1 MTEKILGKIS
11 SAEYGQLK
19 AMPFLFGL
27 QLTFSLN
34 GGSQGVSDG
43 GQYTINISDS
53 CEWESEESKYLAIM
67 ELINHTDTILDAA
80 KVNFVSELVGKPVEV
95 ELENNTF
102 KSFRILTEVL

>member
-43 GQYTINISDS
+43 GKFTVNISDS
-53 CEWESEESKYLAIM
+53 CEWESEESKYLAVM
-67 ELINHTDTILDAA
+67 DLINHTNTMLNAA
-80 KVNFVSELVGKPVEV
+80 KVNFVSELIDKPVEV

>member
-43 GQYTINISDS
+43 GKFTVNISDS
-53 CEWESEESKYLAIM
+53 CKWESEESKHLAVM
-67 ELINHTDTILDAA
+67 DLIEYTDDILTVA
-80 KVNFVSELVGKPVEV
+80 KVNYVSELVGKPVEV